1 MPSLTAQ
8 LFDPNSQSSPRVFF
22 PAHKDKILAQKL
34 LLPTVLPQARQYT
47 VSAQGSSPREE
58 AMNLV

>member
-1 MPSLTAQ
+1 MV
-8 LFDPNSQSSPRVFF
+8 SPTQPQNFS

-34 LLPTVLPQARQYT
+34 LPATVLPQGEQYT

-58 AMNLV
+58 AMNLL